1 MTLHCAAAPRASTY
15 LKCGKTEIRHCF
27 RMLRLLKAV
36 RMPPSSHA
44 YALWRIHT
52 AVRSARYGRGDDL
65 SVSRAQPRL
74 AVGGSLQC
82 AIAGLAAT
90 DASGRRE
97 GFFGAHGE
105 LARHH
110 RDP

>member
-1 MTLHCAAAPRASTY
+1 MALHCAAAPRASTY

-36 RMPPSSHA
+36 RMPPSSRA

-65 SVSRAQPRL
+65 SVSRARRQL
-74 AVGGSLQC
+74 AVGGSLQW
-82 AIAGLAAT
+82 AAAAAAAT
-90 DASGRRE
+90 DAAGCGGGLFTWR
-97 GFFGAHGE
+97 GE
-105 LARHH
+105 LPR
-110 RDP
+110 P